1 MPEYVK
7 VRIYEPTYTETRLE
21 RVFFT
26 KWSLFK
32 IWFLGT
38 FSSNAIYYK
47 GDAYY
52 LYKLDK
58 DSGILI
64 GNVEKEEE

>member
-7 VRIYEPTYTETRLE
+7 VRIYEPTYTETKMKK
-21 RVFFT
+21 T
-26 KWSLFK
+26 NISKWSLFK
-32 IWFLGT
+32 IWFLGR
-38 FSSNAIYYK
+38 FSSDAIFYK

-58 DSGILI
+58 DDVIFV
-64 GNVEKEEE
+64 GNVKKEE